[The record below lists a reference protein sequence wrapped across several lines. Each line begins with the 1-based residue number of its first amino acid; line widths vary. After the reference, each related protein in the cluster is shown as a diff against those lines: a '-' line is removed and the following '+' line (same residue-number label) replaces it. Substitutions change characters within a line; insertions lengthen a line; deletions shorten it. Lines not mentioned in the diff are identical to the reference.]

1 MTRRPWPAHTGRM
14 MIVPAMRPGPLAH
27 PSGEV
32 TRRQLLLAAGSAT
45 VAVTVGLTVTAVTA
59 PAVAHAATMRPQTPT
74 APPRSFDPLR
84 FSGARIRL
92 LAGAHPWTD
101 SITPQLGAFARV
113 TGILVEHEDVADDDE
128 LHRRLAAGGGKG
140 DVDVVLSAPRRDGP
154 ELGASPYAAL
164 DGFAR
169 DSSLTASDVDPADLV
184 DGLVRVPLRG
194 ESAIVLRHGSPAAPT
209 GDELVDLARRL
220 HDPQAGSSFL
230 YSYDASGLAE
240 DVFDRHRHRRRRGDL
255 PRLYGPTAGSVAPG
269 DVALF
274 QQGALALL
282 VHGSVLDPDAGRG
295 ADRVAVADLD
305 PTRYVYGL
313 SIAAGSRQ
321 KEASWYFIQWATR
334 PGQNSSVPRKAQY
347 GLPTGARTSRLA
359 SA

>member
-1 MTRRPWPAHTGRM
+1 M
-14 MIVPAMRPGPLAH
+14 V
-27 PSGEV
+27 
-32 TRRQLLLAAGSAT
+32 LL
-45 VAVTVGLTVTAVTA
+45 
-59 PAVAHAATMRPQTPT
+59 
-74 APPRSFDPLR
+74 
-84 FSGARIRL
+84 
-92 LAGAHPWTD
+92 
-101 SITPQLGAFARV
+101 
-113 TGILVEHEDVADDDE
+113 
-128 LHRRLAAGGGKG
+128 
-140 DVDVVLSAPRRDGP
+140 APRRDGL

-169 DSSLTASDVDPADLV
+169 DSSLTASDVDPNDLV

-230 YSYDASGLAE
+230 YSYGASGPAE
-240 DVFDRHRHRRRRGDL
+240 DVFNRRRQGDL
-255 PRLYGPTAGSVAPG
+255 PRLYGSTAGSVAPG

-274 QQGALALL
+274 QQGGLALL

-305 PTRYVYGL
+305 QARYVYGL

-321 KEASWYFIQWATR
+321 KEAGWYFIQWATR

-347 GLPTGARTSRLA
+347 GLPTGVRTSSERV
-359 SA
+359 SV